1 MIIKCIIPIL
11 LFTSLYSSFSYEK
24 SIDRAIYHLYNFEF
38 NKSIEI
44 LDSLSNDY
52 PIDPLIPFLKISN
65 KWQQALIYDNPE
77 SSYII
82 INSGIKKLI
91 PYYLQMIEQ
100 YPDNQDYKLFLGSL
114 YGLSARIYLAKSEWI
129 SLVISASKGIGY
141 IKEALE
147 ADPDLFDAYMPIGTL
162 EYFLCRSSAPL
173 RIIGRIL
180 GLKSD
185 CVEAIK
191 KIEIASTKSRYS
203 WIEAMNVLS
212 YIYLYI
218 EKDYIKA
225 LEKSSHISSKFP
237 GHPFFPFLEAE
248 SLINL
253 DKITEFYELE
263 DRLISFTQIGGV
275 NQISESQNKLSYLK
289 SIVAYKNSQYDDAIF
304 ITTNLINNYKMEFKW
319 VLGYA
324 YLIRGK
330 SYDMKGDRQS
340 AIENYKLSIK
350 FLEKWPAQQE
360 AKYLILNPLK
370 EK

>member
-129 SLVISASKGIGY
+129 SLVISA
-141 IKEALE
+141 
-147 ADPDLFDAYMPIGTL
+147 
-162 EYFLCRSSAPL
+162 
-173 RIIGRIL
+173 
-180 GLKSD
+180 
-185 CVEAIK
+185 
-191 KIEIASTKSRYS
+191 
-203 WIEAMNVLS
+203 
-212 YIYLYI
+212 
-218 EKDYIKA
+218 
-225 LEKSSHISSKFP
+225 
-237 GHPFFPFLEAE
+237 
-248 SLINL
+248 
-253 DKITEFYELE
+253 
-263 DRLISFTQIGGV
+263 
-275 NQISESQNKLSYLK
+275 
-289 SIVAYKNSQYDDAIF
+289 
-304 ITTNLINNYKMEFKW
+304 
-319 VLGYA
+319 
-324 YLIRGK
+324 
-330 SYDMKGDRQS
+330 
-340 AIENYKLSIK
+340 
-350 FLEKWPAQQE
+350 
-360 AKYLILNPLK
+360 
-370 EK
+370 